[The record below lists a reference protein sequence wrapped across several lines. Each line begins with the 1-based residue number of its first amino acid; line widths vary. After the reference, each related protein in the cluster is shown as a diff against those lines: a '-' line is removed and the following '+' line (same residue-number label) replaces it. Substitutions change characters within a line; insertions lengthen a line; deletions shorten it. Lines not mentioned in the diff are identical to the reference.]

1 MVEDDAE
8 TEVEVDPEAP
18 DDDGGWLSGWV

>member
-1 MVEDDAE
+1 VADDKE
-8 TEVEVDPEAP
+8 PEVEVDPEAP